1 MKKLELND
9 FLNVLDQPDQLRI
22 LIENSSNEQDLD
34 ESILGFIAMYRALN
48 EDAVALKL
56 QLKTNK
62 ATIINSI
69 KIKARKKKQRNFL
82 KFAAVFIGLI
92 IGGVLLQQYTKKNA
106 LELNTIYSDPGI
118 PIFMGTNP
126 DLSLDQIMYSY
137 RKKDYRNAL
146 HLIEKESVLHSNND
160 TLIYYTAL
168 VHHYLKNDKKALF
181 YFKQL
186 ENKISKFTNKAHYF
200 SALSAVNLSNYYQAI
215 REFKVVCNSTDD
227 DNDDL
232 KSLSCAHIL
241 AVKQYLQS
249 TNTHLSK

>member
-9 FLNVLDQPDQLRI
+9 FLNVLNQPEQLKI
-22 LIENSSNEQDLD
+22 LIENSTHEQDLD

-48 EDAVALKL
+48 GDVAALKL
-56 QLKTNK
+56 QLETNK

-92 IGGVLLQQYTKKNA
+92 IGGVLLQQYTKKNT

-118 PIFMGTNP
+118 PIFMGTNS
-126 DLSLDQIMYSY
+126 DLSLDQIMYSF
-137 RKKDYRNAL
+137 RKKDYTSAL
-146 HLIEKESVLHSNND
+146 QLIEKESVLHSNND
-160 TLIYYTAL
+160 TLIYYNAL
-168 VHHYLKNDKKALF
+168 VHHYLKNDNKALF

-186 ENKISKFTNKAHYF
+186 ENKTSKFTNKAHYF
-200 SALSAVNLSNYYQAI
+200 SALSAVNLCKYNQAI
-215 REFKVVCNSTDD
+215 HEFKVVCNSKDE

-241 AVKQYLQS
+241 AVKKYLQS
-249 TNTHLSK
+249 TSTHTSK

>member
-9 FLNVLDQPDQLRI
+9 FLNVLDQPDQLRK
-22 LIENSSNEQDLD
+22 LIENSSNETDLD

-48 EDAVALKL
+48 EDAAALKT
-56 QLKTNK
+56 QLEMNK
-62 ATIINSI
+62 ASIVNII
-69 KIKARKKKQRNFL
+69 KIKNSKKKQRNFL
-82 KFAAVFIGLI
+82 KFAALFIGLI
-92 IGGVLLQQYTKKNA
+92 IGGVLLQQYTKKNS
-106 LELNTIYSDPGI
+106 LELNTIYTDPGI
-118 PIFMGTNP
+118 PIFMGTNS

-137 RKKDYRNAL
+137 RKKDYTSAL
-146 HLIEKESVLHSNND
+146 HLIEKESVLNSNND

-186 ENKISKFTNKAHYF
+186 ENKTSKFTNKAHYF
-200 SALSAVNLSNYYQAI
+200 SALSAVNLCNYNQAI
-215 REFKVVCNSTDD
+215 QEFKVVCNSTET

-241 AVKQYLQS
+241 AIKQYLQS
-249 TNTHLSK
+249 KSIHTSK